1 MAGLDYEKEF
11 RKENKNIIVGIDEAG
26 RGPLAG
32 PLVVACVILPPYY
45 DNPSIDDSKK
55 LSEKK
60 REELFSL
67 IKEVALDYVIK
78 VVSVE
83 EIDASNIYKVTQ
95 QTMEKIVEDLKIEYD
110 AILTDAMPLPN
121 CQKPYKAIIK
131 GDSLSQN
138 IAAASILAK
147 VTRDH
152 IMYELDKEYPMYNFK
167 KNKGY
172 GTKEHIMALK
182 EYGFTKIH
190 RKTYEPVKSMIR
202 EQLTLPI

>member
-1 MAGLDYEKEF
+1 MAGLDYENEF
-11 RKENKNIIVGIDEAG
+11 RKLGKNIIVGIDEAG

-32 PLVVACVILPPYY
+32 PLVVACAILPPNY
-45 DNPSIDDSKK
+45 DNPEINDSKK
-55 LSEKK
+55 LTEKK

-67 IKEVALDYVIK
+67 IKEVALDYYIMI
-78 VVSVE
+78 VSVE
-83 EIDASNIYKVTQ
+83 EIDASNIYRVTQ
-95 QTMEKIVEDLKIEYD
+95 QAMEKIVSNLKIKYD

-121 CQKPYKAIIK
+121 CKMPYKAIIK

-152 IMYELDKEYPMYNFK
+152 IMYELDEKYPMYNLK

-172 GTKEHIMALK
+172 GTKEHINAIR
-182 EYGFTKIH
+182 EFGFTEIH
-190 RKTYEPVKSMIR
+190 RKTYEPVKSMLQ
-202 EQLTLPI
+202 EQLSLPI